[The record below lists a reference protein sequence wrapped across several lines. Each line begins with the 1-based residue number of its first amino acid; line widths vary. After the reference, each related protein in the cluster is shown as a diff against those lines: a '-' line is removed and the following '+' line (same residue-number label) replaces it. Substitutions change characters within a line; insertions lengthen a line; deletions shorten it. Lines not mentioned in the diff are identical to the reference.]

1 VVTLVSKFAGIGKNL
16 SEAQQP
22 AIVTFDGIKMACFS
36 FADHYSYWAATETT
50 PGINYVN
57 PSKVQESFYTD
68 FLRKI
73 ERVKK
78 EEGVQLVTVSLH
90 WGSNYA
96 WDPPKSFNNFAHNL
110 VDKCG
115 VDLIH
120 GHSSHHVQCVEI
132 YNKKVIL
139 YGCGDF
145 IDDYAVDDD
154 YRNDLGCAYQLL
166 LDPATCTWT
175 KLQIIPTK
183 IQNFQVNKAEFQERK
198 WLINTMK
205 KLSKKFGT
213 NLEEDDQGY
222 LCAEV

>member
-1 VVTLVSKFAGIGKNL
+1 
-16 SEAQQP
+16 
-22 AIVTFDGIKMACFS
+22 MACFS

-68 FLRKI
+68 FLRRI

-120 GHSSHHVQCVEI
+120 GHSSHHIQGVEI
-132 YNKKVIL
+132 YKKKNNSL
-139 YGCGDF
+139 
-145 IDDYAVDDD
+145 
-154 YRNDLGCAYQLL
+154 
-166 LDPATCTWT
+166 WM
-175 KLQIIPTK
+175 
-183 IQNFQVNKAEFQERK
+183 
-198 WLINTMK
+198 W
-205 KLSKKFGT
+205 
-213 NLEEDDQGY
+213 
-222 LCAEV
+222 